1 VNQCD
6 GCGRG
11 LPVSGGLHRGE
22 GYDLMAC
29 TADRYAGAQPKRD
42 DQMKGILMS
51 EISPEGEALPPSERE
66 AFEREFKYISHEGS
80 FSEWSER
87 WTYRHSHVDALWCGW
102 MARAVLAAPQN
113 TQDHLA
119 VPQEYAPAFSWH
131 CTSEDDYPT
140 GQVSTSPLGNGD
152 VALTFGDDAKAN
164 ARFIANAPRVY
175 AALQALVTGLAAN
188 DEEGLIEHAEVMQEA
203 RAALAAAPKE

>member
-1 VNQCD
+1 VRADAKAAAQEKPNEGD
-6 GCGRG
+6 DMNTGT
-11 LPVSGGLHRGE
+11 SGSL
-22 GYDLMAC
+22 A
-29 TADRYAGAQPKRD
+29 
-42 DQMKGILMS
+42 
-51 EISPEGEALPPSERE
+51 ERQ
-66 AFEREFKYISHEGS
+66 AFEKWLGRESFTERSDSGKYVSA
-80 FSEWSER
+80 
-87 WTYRHSHVDALWCGW
+87 HVDAMWSAW
-102 MARAVLAAPQN
+102 SARAVLAAPQN

-119 VPQEYAPAFSWH
+119 VPPVEAPAFSWH

-152 VALTFGDDAKAN
+152 VALTFGNDAKAN

-203 RAALAAAPKE
+203 RSALAAAPKE